1 MLWKTHIRIS
11 FEVLNRLGI
20 SLSPE
25 ETENFFVRYI
35 LQPVPPAKLVR
46 ATEGF
51 VNYTLAGMLLWLWTM
66 ANLFLQ

>member
-25 ETENFFVRYI
+25 ETETFKKGIGKSTFKFLFIY
-35 LQPVPPAKLVR
+35 
-46 ATEGF
+46 
-51 VNYTLAGMLLWLWTM
+51 LLLSIY
-66 ANLFLQ
+66 N